1 MIKLHCSCKTIA
13 SPYHKVI
20 KNKSYFKWGPKGEK
34 KDLQKI
40 MVQGAELTPRNATTQ
55 IIYEYSPLR
64 IYIDVK
70 SLGEIK

>member
-1 MIKLHCSCKTIA
+1 
-13 SPYHKVI
+13 
-20 KNKSYFKWGPKGEK
+20 
-34 KDLQKI
+34 

>member
-1 MIKLHCSCKTIA
+1 MLAPIIKSSKINLILSG
-13 SPYHKVI
+13 VLR
-20 KNKSYFKWGPKGEK
+20 GEK